1 MIASSS
7 ERVFLVLSESDAKME
22 HEMSSC
28 SDANV
33 VLDCCEDGA
42 ELEVKAPDSS
52 VDLRCNPHFELRVV
66 TEGMKSRVQA
76 AEVSFLRRVQ
86 L

>member
-1 MIASSS
+1 M
-7 ERVFLVLSESDAKME
+7 SESDAKME

-28 SDANV
+28 SNANV

-42 ELEVKAPDSS
+42 ELEAPDSS
-52 VDLRCNPHFELRVV
+52 IDLRCNPHFELRVV